1 MLAQPSALA
10 SARLSGKLYMP
21 TALIKEHL
29 PAGLGD
35 LQTVPRLQEQTGKT
49 EAARLEQYI
58 HAIRATAKVFST
70 YNHKNETLKR
80 DESYMIWIDSWAQL
94 SGFGR
99 FICMHESVSYQSGMH
114 AQAIGDRCVL
124 A

>member
-29 PAGLGD
+29 PRAGLGSLGD

-58 HAIRATAKVFST
+58 HAIRATAKVF
-70 YNHKNETLKR
+70 L
-80 DESYMIWIDSWAQL
+80 
-94 SGFGR
+94 
-99 FICMHESVSYQSGMH
+99 
-114 AQAIGDRCVL
+114 RCSRRTTTRMRHSS
-124 A
+124 ATSRT